1 MLKVKDLKEIYKE
14 TKALDLLFD
23 KDNDIRSKEIIRK
36 NILAL
41 LVEIG
46 ELANETRC
54 FKFWSVKPSSS
65 KEIVL
70 EEYIDTLF
78 MILCFCNITEVDL
91 TEDFPSSF
99 DLDIIDTFTL
109 LYNESSSLKV
119 ELDKEK
125 IKKLLVIVLHLGD
138 LLNFTI
144 EDLEEGT
151 RIKSEIIRKRFETNY

>member
-1 MLKVKDLKEIYKE
+1 MLKAKDLKEIYKE
-14 TKALDLLFD
+14 TKELDLLFD
-23 KDNDIRSKEIIRK
+23 KDNPIRSEEIIRK

-65 KEIVL
+65 KEVVL

-78 MILCFCNITEVDL
+78 MILCFSNITEVDL
-91 TEDFPSSF
+91 TEEFPNGY

-109 LYNESSSLKV
+109 LYKESSSLNINLNKQ
-119 ELDKEK
+119 E

-138 LLNFTI
+138 LLNFSI
-144 EDLEEGT
+144 VDLEEGT
-151 RIKSEIIRKRFETNY
+151 KRKSEIIRKRFETNY